1 MKKIIVFFSIVFSV
15 QQTLG
20 GAIAVGGLH
29 SMSQDSALGVFGQ
42 FLGGQEKLDTT
53 DAVGQLSL
61 QEDLSMQ
68 ELERFLQVD
77 VLLRRALQTSQELLE
92 YLEWHT
98 SKTYSE
104 KDFSQ
109 DDVRELLAQAA
120 DESAVLGA

>member
-15 QQTLG
+15 QQALG
-20 GAIAVGGLH
+20 GAITVGGWP
-29 SMSQDSALGVFGQ
+29 SMSEDSALGVFGQ

-61 QEDLSMQ
+61 QEDLSIQ
-68 ELERFLQVD
+68 ELERSLQVD
-77 VLLRRALQTSQELLE
+77 VLLRRALQASQELLE

-98 SKTYSE
+98 PKTYSE

-109 DDVRELLAQAA
+109 DDVRELLSQAA
-120 DESAVLGA
+120 YESAALAA